1 MVIQSYPEKWSA
13 AMKFAKSKTIRGL
26 LAILS
31 GTLLFVSVSDCTRK
45 RPEEKTLAKINDYIL
60 SLHEF
65 EGQLASELE
74 MDSDFKVTREAREMF
89 LDRLIGKELLI
100 QEAIRLK
107 LDRQDKFIKAIER
120 YWQSTLI
127 RDLIALKSEEISK
140 RTYVSQEEIDN
151 RYQAMMKEDKSLPP
165 LSDIREK
172 IAEQLKEEK
181 KTGKIKEWIDGL
193 RKTAKIEINRELLQQ

>member
-1 MVIQSYPEKWSA
+1 
-13 AMKFAKSKTIRGL
+13 MKFEKSKTIRGL

-45 RPEEKTLAKINDYIL
+45 SPEEKTVAKINDYIL

-65 EGQLASELE
+65 EGHLASELE
-74 MDSDFKVTREAREMF
+74 MDSDFKVTRKAREMF

-151 RYQAMMKEDKSLPP
+151 RYQAMMKEDKSLTP